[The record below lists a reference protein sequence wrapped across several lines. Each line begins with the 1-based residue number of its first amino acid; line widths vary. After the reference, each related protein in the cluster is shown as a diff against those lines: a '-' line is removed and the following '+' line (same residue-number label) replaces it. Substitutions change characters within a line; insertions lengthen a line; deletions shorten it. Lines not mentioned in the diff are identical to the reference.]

1 MQKTGG
7 SHIIARQ
14 FAMSEM
20 AVNGIVTWPTN
31 AHKIIGN
38 VYLGLALDTSI
49 AMTHA
54 FEDQFGNHMM
64 NGDAFGRTT

>member
-1 MQKTGG
+1 
-7 SHIIARQ
+7 
-14 FAMSEM
+14 MSEM